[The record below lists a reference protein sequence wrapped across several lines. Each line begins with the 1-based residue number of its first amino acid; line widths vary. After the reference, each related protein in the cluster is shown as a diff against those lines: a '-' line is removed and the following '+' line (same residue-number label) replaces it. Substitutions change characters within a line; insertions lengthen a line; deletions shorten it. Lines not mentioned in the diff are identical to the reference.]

1 MTKKQPKDKG
11 VLHREI
17 ARAGLWVAAGHEL
30 AAPVRAAGLSSITV
44 ASGYLKITP
53 DIDVLAWLCA
63 EWLEHPT
70 DDGLMR
76 PSFYRMTEDLYGNDS
91 GKAYQLI
98 DESLERL
105 GRTTIEFEFYS
116 EPYTH
121 EAFKSGGSIISYI
134 KRRKTNDG
142 VYHNPVIDL
151 HLGLRTGIETTE
163 RVNLD
168 WRLLRQ
174 FHGRQQLAKR
184 LWCYLQAERWQRAG
198 QTGIESTWVALGG
211 RLYTTLGMDYKE
223 PRAAKRSLKLACE
236 TIKNVDLRYRAP
248 EAQLSIEPR
257 GENDLLVAKRP
268 TSSRWKKEEAQVR
281 DRLSQIWALKDTS
294 Q

>member
-1 MTKKQPKDKG
+1 MPKKQPKDKG

-30 AAPVRAAGLSSITV
+30 AAPVRAHGLSSITV

-76 PSFYRMTEDLYGNDS
+76 PSFYRMTADLYGNDS

-105 GRTTIEFEFYS
+105 GRTTIEFEFYRA
-116 EPYTH
+116 PYTH
-121 EAFKSGGSIISYI
+121 EAFKAGGSIISYI
-134 KRRKTNDG
+134 KRRQSKDG
-142 VYHNPVIDL
+142 TYHNPVIDL
-151 HLGLRTGIETTE
+151 NLGLRTGIETTE
-163 RVNLD
+163 AVNLD
-168 WRLLRQ
+168 WRILRE

-184 LWCYLQAERWQRAG
+184 LWCYLQAERWQSRG
-198 QTGIESTWVALGG
+198 QTGMESTWIALGG

-223 PRAAKRSLKLACE
+223 PRAAKRSLKKACKA
-236 TIKNVDLRYRAP
+236 IQSVDLRYLAP
-248 EAQLSIEPR
+248 DAGLQIESR
-257 GENDLLVAKRP
+257 GDNDLIIATRP
-268 TSSRWKKEEAQVR
+268 TAKSWSKQKAEMQDRRAQVR
-281 DRLSQIWALKDTS
+281 AALD
-294 Q
+294 